1 MKLFTK
7 VPEKSIQEYIKEA
20 KEKEGSIFLDVRTP
34 EEYEE
39 GHLENSLNLPLHEHE
54 KDRYSR
60 FQDKTHMCYI
70 YCLSGARSK
79 RSAALMG
86 HMGYTHVTDMGGIM
100 GTDVQ
105 LVH

>member
-7 VPEKSIQEYIKEA
+7 APEKSIQEYIKEA

-39 GHLENSLNLPLHEHE
+39 GHLENSVNLPLHELKKIDALIPD
-54 KDRYSR
+54 KDA
-60 FQDKTHMCYI
+60 HVYI

-100 GTDVQ
+100 GKDVQ

>member
-7 VPEKSIQEYIKEA
+7 SPQKPIQEYIKEA
-20 KEKEGSIFLDVRTP
+20 QSKEGSIFLDVRTP

-39 GHLENSLNLPLHEHE
+39 GHLEHSLNLPLHELKKIDTLISD
-54 KDRYSR
+54 KDAYV
-60 FQDKTHMCYI
+60 YV

-100 GTDVQ
+100 GADVK
-105 LVH
+105 LTR

>member
-7 VPEKSIQEYIKEA
+7 SPQKPIQEYIKEA
-20 KEKEGSIFLDVRTP
+20 QSKEGSIFLDVRTP

-39 GHLENSLNLPLHEHE
+39 GHLEHSLNLPLHEVKKIDTLISD
-54 KDRYSR
+54 KDAYV
-60 FQDKTHMCYI
+60 YV

-100 GTDVQ
+100 GTDVK
-105 LVH
+105 LTR

>member
-7 VPEKSIQEYIKEA
+7 APEKSIQEYIKEA
-20 KEKEGSIFLDVRTP
+20 KEKEGSIFLDELKKIDALIP
-34 EEYEE
+34 D
-39 GHLENSLNLPLHEHE
+39 
-54 KDRYSR
+54 KDA
-60 FQDKTHMCYI
+60 HVYI